1 MPIISSTTLTRLA
14 SPESVRESL
23 IRQMTETVRWVELVE
38 QLYAD
43 GVRVFVEVG
52 PSGVL
57 AGLTRRI
64 LAAHT
69 DITIVQFDQR
79 GRSPAEQLS
88 RLRETLGLA
97 GSPQRAVVA
106 DPLNTERA
114 VIGRIV
120 SFDATS
126 RRRERNRSAALG
138 KTSTAGR
145 QPTPSASHNG
155 NGHAHGRNGSIVQ
168 QTRVPVQTRASAVRN
183 GTGSRISAADPVG
196 GSDSYASVAAGGS
209 SADAAPVHQA
219 AESKELESFLV
230 EFVVEQT
237 GYPREIVELD
247 ADLEADLGIDSIR
260 KAQLFGEIGQR
271 YSLAADDSLSFDDF
285 PTLRHLLD
293 YMLQRIG
300 GVGTGLPSMASSAAR
315 RDVVSSASVEPQLP
329 AAVVGEAP
337 VAIAEPKTA
346 DKTIDNF
353 AAVGELSSFLI
364 DFVIEQT
371 GYPREIVDLDADL
384 ESDLGIDSIRKA
396 QLFGEIGQRY
406 GLAAEDSVSLDDFP
420 TLQHLLDY
428 MLPRIGGMEAG
439 QASTVAAAFQR
450 DAVSAAAT
458 EPPRL
463 AAVAGEASVAVAD
476 SKTADKTV
484 GSSAASEKLAAF
496 LIDFVIEQTGYPQEI
511 VELDADLEAD
521 LGIDSIRKAQLFGEI
536 GQHYGLAVDDSVS
549 LDDFPTLQHLLDY
562 MLPKVAGTA
571 SEENSSPSEVMTDPV
586 SLEVFRS
593 GNFRLGE
600 ERGRQHAESIRRWA
614 RFVPTVASGR
624 EPVFPR
630 ALGEELDG
638 IAAGAGVSA
647 AAVRAAVA
655 DPTAVLGAWE
665 TAVSC
670 TAGDSGVAVVCG
682 RQASPVAETSNT
694 EAGRTTLV
702 GLPGL
707 PAAVIG
713 WNTSGL
719 VAWIDG
725 SGRSAAGNLRAA
737 TPTAVAVAAVAR
749 SARTPAE
756 AAEILRRAAPLD
768 GSVSLLMLPTRG
780 LSTAGA
786 DGVLQPSGD
795 PAAVAPP
802 GGLFDAFLAGG
813 EQSPAATTRLL
824 LDSTSGVA
832 DRLSAAVHWV
842 AVGLVDGQPVVRG
855 GGPLAAWF
863 DPHSLVLPQG
873 RPPAVDEPGTAAA
886 AAEVTRRYL
895 LGCAPLPPAVAAARL
910 VGERVLVLG
919 EGAVAAA
926 IAQAVQASGGEVTVA
941 AVGSQQAAEAAV
953 DAAESIGPVRHL
965 VLAAAADR
973 AADGSSQRINTV
985 VTAAFFACQRWL
997 KARNQAGEIAGATL
1011 TAVTRLGGD
1020 FGVSGKVGDV
1030 AGGGLAGLLKN
1041 IAHEFA
1047 DLQVRVIDHAIEAT
1061 EAAIGSETVT
1071 EICSL
1076 AGPVE
1081 VGYGASGRQ
1090 QLLAVEQPLAGHG
1103 SGLEAVAAGS
1113 VWLVTGGARGVTA
1126 ACGLALGK
1134 QYGLRLALVGST
1146 RPVPLE
1152 SDWLERDE
1160 AGLRELKGQLMV
1172 EAKARGEDP
1181 RQAWRAVEK
1190 SLEIARSLAACT
1202 AAGVT
1207 AKYFACDLSDEV
1219 AAGRLV
1225 AEVERSIGPIR
1236 GLLHGAG
1243 YEAACRFEKKTPAGL
1258 AATVGPKVLGLEHL
1272 LAAIDPQQLRAVIG
1286 FGSTSGRFGGHG
1298 QADYSLANDLL
1309 AKIVAKLRHGNGI
1322 PATVFHWHAWDEV
1335 GMASRPES
1343 RFVLEQFGLQFM
1355 PLAEGVGHFLRE
1367 IAGGLPAA
1375 EVILTE
1381 QAFCEAAG
1389 PVRQATAAALPPQP
1403 TASLLA
1409 DGSRGSLVA
1418 TVATEGTVS
1427 HVGFQLDPT
1436 RDQFLLQHTQYG
1448 RPLLPAVMAAE
1459 LLAQAVRAAGLAETV
1474 QELREVQIE
1483 RPVNFPTDRTRTVE
1497 VRVGPENGPSVAA
1510 VGWAPV
1516 LNAAGQPAG
1525 EPRPHISGR
1534 VVIGPAEPIT
1544 RQLDEQPFP
1553 FNPMVYQED
1562 APLHHGRAFRTLSG
1576 LFLDRSGG
1584 WARLTAPDPNVV
1596 AASRGAAGWTVP
1608 IALLDGCIVA
1618 CAVYSYILLGKRVE
1632 VPLRFERLR
1641 MVAQP
1646 QVAEACTLRL
1656 FYRQHDAQ
1664 ETVYDFT
1671 LYGDDGQPLLALD
1684 GLHLAVVPSREAR

>member
-1 MPIISSTTLTRLA
+1 
-14 SPESVRESL
+14 
-23 IRQMTETVRWVELVE
+23 
-38 QLYAD
+38 
-43 GVRVFVEVG
+43 
-52 PSGVL
+52 
-57 AGLTRRI
+57 
-64 LAAHT
+64 
-69 DITIVQFDQR
+69 
-79 GRSPAEQLS
+79 
-88 RLRETLGLA
+88 
-97 GSPQRAVVA
+97 
-106 DPLNTERA
+106 
-114 VIGRIV
+114 
-120 SFDATS
+120 
-126 RRRERNRSAALG
+126 
-138 KTSTAGR
+138 
-145 QPTPSASHNG
+145 
-155 NGHAHGRNGSIVQ
+155 
-168 QTRVPVQTRASAVRN
+168 
-183 GTGSRISAADPVG
+183 
-196 GSDSYASVAAGGS
+196 
-209 SADAAPVHQA
+209 
-219 AESKELESFLV
+219 
-230 EFVVEQT
+230 
-237 GYPREIVELD
+237 
-247 ADLEADLGIDSIR
+247 
-260 KAQLFGEIGQR
+260 
-271 YSLAADDSLSFDDF
+271 
-285 PTLRHLLD
+285 
-293 YMLQRIG
+293 
-300 GVGTGLPSMASSAAR
+300 
-315 RDVVSSASVEPQLP
+315 
-329 AAVVGEAP
+329 
-337 VAIAEPKTA
+337 
-346 DKTIDNF
+346 
-353 AAVGELSSFLI
+353 
-364 DFVIEQT
+364 
-371 GYPREIVDLDADL
+371 
-384 ESDLGIDSIRKA
+384 
-396 QLFGEIGQRY
+396 
-406 GLAAEDSVSLDDFP
+406 
-420 TLQHLLDY
+420 
-428 MLPRIGGMEAG
+428 
-439 QASTVAAAFQR
+439 
-450 DAVSAAAT
+450 
-458 EPPRL
+458 
-463 AAVAGEASVAVAD
+463 
-476 SKTADKTV
+476 
-484 GSSAASEKLAAF
+484 
-496 LIDFVIEQTGYPQEI
+496 
-511 VELDADLEAD
+511 
-521 LGIDSIRKAQLFGEI
+521 
-536 GQHYGLAVDDSVS
+536 
-549 LDDFPTLQHLLDY
+549 
-562 MLPKVAGTA
+562 
-571 SEENSSPSEVMTDPV
+571 
-586 SLEVFRS
+586 
-593 GNFRLGE
+593 
-600 ERGRQHAESIRRWA
+600 
-614 RFVPTVASGR
+614 
-624 EPVFPR
+624 
-630 ALGEELDG
+630 GEELDG

-682 RQASPVAETSNT
+682 RQASPVAETSDT

-707 PAAVIG
+707 PAAVVG

-802 GGLFDAFLAGG
+802 GGLFDAFLTGG

-863 DPHSLVLPQG
+863 EPHSLVLPS
-873 RPPAVDEPGTAAA
+873 AVDEHVTAAA

-1126 ACGLALGK
+1126 ACALALGK

-1190 SLEIARSLAACT
+1190 SLEIARSLAACA

-1207 AKYFACDLSDEV
+1207 AKYFACDLADEV

-1367 IAGGLPAA
+1367 IASGLPAA

-1381 QAFCEAAG
+1381 PAFCEAAG
-1389 PVRQATAAALPPQP
+1389 PVRQATPAALPPQP
-1403 TASLLA
+1403 TASPLA

-1436 RDQFLLQHTQYG
+1436 QDQFLLQHTQYG

-1483 RPVNFPTDRTRTVE
+1483 RPVNFPTDRQRTVE

-1516 LNAAGQPAG
+1516 
-1525 EPRPHISGR
+1525 
-1534 VVIGPAEPIT
+1534 
-1544 RQLDEQPFP
+1544 
-1553 FNPMVYQED
+1553 
-1562 APLHHGRAFRTLSG
+1562 
-1576 LFLDRSGG
+1576 
-1584 WARLTAPDPNVV
+1584 
-1596 AASRGAAGWTVP
+1596 
-1608 IALLDGCIVA
+1608 
-1618 CAVYSYILLGKRVE
+1618 
-1632 VPLRFERLR
+1632 
-1641 MVAQP
+1641 
-1646 QVAEACTLRL
+1646 
-1656 FYRQHDAQ
+1656 
-1664 ETVYDFT
+1664 
-1671 LYGDDGQPLLALD
+1671 
-1684 GLHLAVVPSREAR
+1684 